1 MPALLHAIVIVLLI
15 GLGDSL
21 NPTTLG
27 PALYLVTIDHPR
39 RRLIEFLIGVLVVNL
54 LGGLVIMLGPGQLL
68 LSLVPKP
75 DPTTKHII
83 ELVAGAALIVIAVL
97 LWSGRRGLGRRKPP
111 VFSGDGRSGVML
123 GAGIA
128 AVEFPTALPYFAAIA
143 VIVGSDAA
151 IPGQVVAL
159 LVYNAAF
166 LAPIGA
172 MLLTLVILGDA
183 AKRPLARV
191 NHWVLGHWPTVLAAL
206 ASLIGVCIFV
216 LGLAGLVSA

>member
-1 MPALLHAIVIVLLI
+1 MSAILHAVVVVLLI

-27 PALYLVTIDHPR
+27 PAMYLVTIDHPR
-39 RRLIEFLIGVLVVNL
+39 RRLSEFMAGVFAVNL

-68 LSLVPKP
+68 LSLVPRP

-83 ELVAGAALIVIAVL
+83 ELVAGAALLVIAVL
-97 LWSGRRGLGRRKPP
+97 LWSGRQALGRRKPP
-111 VFSGDGRSGVML
+111 VFKGNRRSGVWL

-128 AVEFPTALPYFAAIA
+128 AVELPTALPYFAAIA

-151 IPGQVVAL
+151 IPGQVAAL

-172 MLLTLVILGDA
+172 MLVTVLILGDA
-183 AKRPLARV
+183 AKQPLARV

-206 ASLIGVCIFV
+206 ASLIGVCIFL
-216 LGLAGLVSA
+216 LGLAGLVNL